1 MLLSE
6 QELAAIRER
15 RSAAMFF
22 GFTLRAA
29 KAQATKDGG
38 AGLAGFVDRLAE
50 MIAETDVL
58 QETAE
63 ADLKRA
69 QAKEP
74 LPDGPVLL
82 RAGAE
87 W

>member
-1 MLLSE
+1 MPLSE
-6 QELAAIRER
+6 QELAVVRER

-29 KAQATKDGG
+29 KAQATKDSA
-38 AGLAGFVDRLAE
+38 AGLAGFVDRLGE
-50 MIAETDVL
+50 MIAETDAL

-63 ADLKRA
+63 QDLKSA

-74 LPDGPVLL
+74 LPEGPVLL